1 MVLLCRRHHRL
12 VHEGGVSVRL
22 LDDGAIVFH
31 DAQGRRIEA
40 APRLRGDADAVVEH
54 NRAARVEI
62 EPDTATGLWRGER
75 LDLGLA
81 IECLC
86 AQQAAAPAVQ
96 QTG

>member
-1 MVLLCRRHHRL
+1 M
-12 VHEGGVSVRL
+12 

-31 DAQGRRIEA
+31 DPRGRRIEA

-62 EPDTATGLWRGER
+62 DADTATGHWCGER

-81 IECLC
+81 VECLC

-96 QTG
+96 RTG